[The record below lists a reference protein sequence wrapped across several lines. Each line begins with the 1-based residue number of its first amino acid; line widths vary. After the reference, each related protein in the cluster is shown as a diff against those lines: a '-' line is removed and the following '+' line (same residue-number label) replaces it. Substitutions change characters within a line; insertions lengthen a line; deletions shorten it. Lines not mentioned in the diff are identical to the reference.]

1 MRSLE
6 SLANAYEQLFAGAAK
21 GTAGAATGLKRLDW
35 ALSPTGK
42 LEDLAHFFKVDPERD
57 IAMALNKP
65 EEGLRRNPSQPRPAS
80 AQFAHSYGPPI
91 RPKGQLFEALR
102 TRRAVAEASIPESIF
117 GMIGTDEDPHDV
129 RVHIRGNHKNLG
141 EVAPRRFL
149 QIIAGEKQA
158 AVSEGSGRLQ
168 LAEWMVRPENP
179 LTARVMVNRIWKH
192 HFGQGIVRSVDNFGK
207 TGELPTHPELL
218 DFLAQRFIESGWSIK
233 AMHRMMVLSS
243 TYAMSSQPEPE
254 AEKLD
259 PENKL
264 LHRMP
269 VQRLEA
275 ESIRDAILAV
285 AGSLDRKMLGP
296 SIPPHISAYQDGRG
310 KPESGP
316 LDGNGSEKHLYSGAA
331 QFPDADVPG
340 VRLSVA
346 DFCHRPP
353 QRFHRAVTGAH
364 ADEQRIRCAPGRSLG
379 ATVASAGDRS

>member
-1 MRSLE
+1 M
-6 SLANAYEQLFAGAAK
+6 
-21 GTAGAATGLKRLDW
+21 
-35 ALSPTGK
+35 
-42 LEDLAHFFKVDPERD
+42 
-57 IAMALNKP
+57 
-65 EEGLRRNPSQPRPAS
+65 
-80 AQFAHSYGPPI
+80 
-91 RPKGQLFEALR
+91 
-102 TRRAVAEASIPESIF
+102 
-117 GMIGTDEDPHDV
+117 

-149 QIIAGEKQA
+149 QIVAGEKQA

-207 TGELPTHPELL
+207 TGDSPTHPELL
-218 DFLAQRFIESGWSIK
+218 DFLAQRFIESGWSVK

-285 AGSLDRKMLGP
+285 AGSLRFEDAGP
-296 SIPPHISAYQDGRG
+296 ERSSTHQRLSGRTWKARVRSFG
-310 KPESGP
+310 WQRA
-316 LDGNGSEKHLYSGAA
+316 EKYLHPGAA
-331 QFPDADVPG
+331 QFPDADVYG
-340 VRLSVA
+340 IRLSVA
-346 DFCHRPP
+346 DFCHRPA
-353 QRFHRAVTGAH
+353 QRFDRAVTGTH
-364 ADEQRIRCAPGRSLG
+364 ADEQRICRAPGGSLG
-379 ATVASAGDRS
+379 ATVASA

>member
-1 MRSLE
+1 
-6 SLANAYEQLFAGAAK
+6 
-21 GTAGAATGLKRLDW
+21 
-35 ALSPTGK
+35 
-42 LEDLAHFFKVDPERD
+42 
-57 IAMALNKP
+57 
-65 EEGLRRNPSQPRPAS
+65 
-80 AQFAHSYGPPI
+80 
-91 RPKGQLFEALR
+91 
-102 TRRAVAEASIPESIF
+102 
-117 GMIGTDEDPHDV
+117 MIGSDEEPHDV

-141 EVAPRRFL
+141 EVAPRRCL

-168 LAEWMVRPENP
+168 LAESLVSRENP

-207 TGELPTHPELL
+207 TGDPPTHPELL
-218 DFLAQRFIESGWSIK
+218 DFLAQRFIESGWSMK

-254 AEKLD
+254 AEQLD

-285 AGSLDRKMLGP
+285 AGSLDPKMLGP
-296 SIPPHISAYQDGRG
+296 SVPPHISAYQDGRG

-316 LDGNGSEKHLYSGAA
+316 LDGNGRRRFI
-331 QFPDADVPG
+331 Q
-340 VRLSVA
+340 VRRNS
-346 DFCHRPP
+346 
-353 QRFHRAVTGAH
+353 
-364 ADEQRIRCAPGRSLG
+364 
-379 ATVASAGDRS
+379 